1 MPITRQMPKATD
13 LREVDR
19 PEPEHEEADMEIAW
33 MPFAEAVDAVLRR
46 RALFARLVQADGL
59 HDQGYAT
66 KEDFLRVTNACVQ
79 AKREMFGALR
89 RRLAVLKEETAQ
101 AVRPYGEAPAREPP
115 APAPAPGPAPE
126 QVGSA
131 GWWPWAA

>member
-1 MPITRQMPKATD
+1 MQIVAVINTIDSVDDM
-13 LREVDR
+13 LRGGCHAL
-19 PEPEHEEADMEIAW
+19 PAGTH
-33 MPFAEAVDAVLRR
+33 AE

-115 APAPAPGPAPE
+115 APALAPGPAPE